1 MADLRN
7 GSVAARRSA
16 DVLLRGVGGRSVLLR
31 VPGAADIGDVREQI
45 GLTTP
50 NFQDVEL
57 APAVFRKL
65 RGQVKDGAGTR
76 WELLLSAIS
85 VERVVGILDA
95 ASASSLFASASGVV
109 VSGTVMEI
117 EASTASDVCGMPCVY
132 RLVLREPIANEL

>member
-1 MADLRN
+1 MADVRN
-7 GSVAARRSA
+7 GSDGARRSA
-16 DVLLRGVGGRSVLLR
+16 DTLLRGVGGRSVLLR
-31 VPGAADIGDVREQI
+31 IPGAADIGDVREQI

-85 VERVVGILDA
+85 VESVLGMFDA

-117 EASTASDVCGMPCVY
+117 EASTASDVCGQPCVY
-132 RLVLREPIANEL
+132 RLVLREPVANEL